1 MKFLLF
7 VAVALMALFAFAM
20 GIPEPEPVAAASPGG
35 VVGLGWSPLGVGV
48 LPGAVVVG

>member
-20 GIPEPEPVAAASPGG
+20 GIPEPEPVAAASPG
-35 VVGLGWSPLGVGV
+35 VVGLGWNPLGVSV